1 MNTLLWYAHQAARRL
16 GVVGLAGLALLVA
29 ALGVWLTQFQP
40 LKQQTQQQQQA
51 LASLRLAAQKPVVVQ
66 QPVVAADP
74 LAALPPDSS
83 AAPALGEL
91 EQLARAH
98 GFELARGSYSVA
110 SVAHTSLARWQF
122 VLPLKAE
129 FSALHAFAAAA
140 LERLPNLALDEIK
153 LKRERIE
160 DTTLDAELRFSLF
173 VETAP

>member
-1 MNTLLWYAHQAARRL
+1 MNTLLWYLHQWARRL
-16 GVVGLAGLALLVA
+16 GVAGLVGLALLIA
-29 ALGVWLTQFQP
+29 ALGVGLIQLQP
-40 LKQQTQQQQQA
+40 LKLQAQQQQQQ
-51 LASLRLAAQKPVVVQ
+51 LTSLRLAAQKPVALP
-66 QPVVAADP
+66 QPVIAADP

-83 AAPALGEL
+83 AASALGEL

-98 GFELARGSYSVA
+98 GFALARGTYSVA
-110 SVAHTSLARWQF
+110 GVANTSLARWQF
-122 VLPLKAE
+122 VLPLEAD
-129 FSALHAFAAAA
+129 FSALHAFSAAA

>member
-1 MNTLLWYAHQAARRL
+1 MNTLLWLAHQWARRL
-16 GVVGLAGLALLVA
+16 GVTGLVGLGLLIVALAG
-29 ALGVWLTQFQP
+29 WLTQIQP
-40 LKQQTQQQQQA
+40 LKQQTHAQQA
-51 LASLRLAAQKPVVVQ
+51 QLTSLRLAAQKPVAIQ

-98 GFELARGSYSVA
+98 GFELARGTYSVNKITN
-110 SVAHTSLARWQF
+110 SSLARWQF
-122 VLPLKAE
+122 VLPLEAD

-140 LERLPNLALDEIK
+140 LERLPNLVLDEIK